1 MSFRTLC
8 GAALIIVSL
17 PFLSCSFNYAD
28 GLDSTKAY
36 PDMEM
41 SGVSLSRYENSR
53 VSMVLS
59 AGLLELYDSDKVWA
73 GTDIAFTQYSK
84 GEDGKVESEA
94 QAGLVLIDDG
104 ESLYSLGDDVRF
116 HVVKD
121 NISVEA
127 PDLQW
132 AKNTNRLAGSDSG
145 EVEIH
150 EGDGTVLKGV
160 GFFADTLSREY
171 WFSRTVSGDM
181 VKKDDDEDSPKSA
194 SPRAAEKLAAVQDKP
209 AAASSDTAP
218 SGDGQ

>member
-1 MSFRTLC
+1 MSFRTLR
-8 GAALIIVSL
+8 GAALIIASL
-17 PFLSCSFNYAD
+17 PLLSCSFNYAD

-41 SGVSLSRYENSR
+41 SGVSLSRYEDTR

-73 GTDIAFTQYSK
+73 GTDVAFTQYSK
-84 GEDGKVESEA
+84 SEDGKVESEA

-145 EVEIH
+145 EVEIR

-181 VKKDDDEDSPKSA
+181 VKKDEDEDSP
-194 SPRAAEKLAAVQDKP
+194 
-209 AAASSDTAP
+209 DTAP